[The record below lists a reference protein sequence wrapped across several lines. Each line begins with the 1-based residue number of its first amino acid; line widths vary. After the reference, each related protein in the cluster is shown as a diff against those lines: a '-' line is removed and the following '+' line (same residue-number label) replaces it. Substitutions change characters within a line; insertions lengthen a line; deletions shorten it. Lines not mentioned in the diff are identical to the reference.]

1 MPYFC
6 MMLGSEF
13 TLALG
18 LIEKIK
24 GGRVLH
30 YVFLN
35 SLSFAISV
43 IRIIAAM
50 T

>member
-1 MPYFC
+1 
-6 MMLGSEF
+6 MMLGSAF

-24 GGRVLH
+24 WGRVLH
-30 YVFLN
+30 YVFLK
-35 SLSFAISV
+35 SWSFAISV